1 MITSKLTG
9 DSNYNA
15 VCLED
20 VFRHLGEALSVKTLL
35 EQNLVLAS
43 CSQGG
48 LNERLEENPTEQR

>member
-1 MITSKLTG
+1 MQCVWKM
-9 DSNYNA
+9 
-15 VCLED
+15 CLGIC
-20 VFRHLGEALSVKTLL
+20 LGEALSVKTLL